1 VRPQGER
8 SSLCAPKLAARRI
21 LDGSF
26 APEPSRGAGR
36 LCPEFSKTE
45 PSPSAIPL
53 TRCTVAAIVLKARSH
68 AQAPP
73 LPRKPPQTHFCR
85 DWCPICDRIAT
96 IKCQFGYT
104 RSDP

>member
-1 VRPQGER
+1 MRPQGER

-53 TRCTVAAIVLKARSH
+53 TRCTVAAIVLGQDRTLK
-68 AQAPP
+68 
-73 LPRKPPQTHFCR
+73 PRVYPASRRTFL
-85 DWCPICDRIAT
+85 
-96 IKCQFGYT
+96 
-104 RSDP
+104 S

>member
-1 VRPQGER
+1 MRPQGER
-8 SSLCAPKLAARRI
+8 SSLCTPKLAARRI
-21 LDGSF
+21 LDSGSF

-36 LCPEFSKTE
+36 LCPEFSKTQHN
-45 PSPSAIPL
+45 PSAIPL

-85 DWCPICDRIAT
+85 D
-96 IKCQFGYT
+96 
-104 RSDP
+104 